1 MDIKLTESSR
11 KNRKER
17 MRERVRLVFC
27 RRSAKDLVRVLEIR
41 HNVWKIRLG
50 TNNWHILKTIKFIFQ
65 K

>member
-27 RRSAKDLVRVLEIR
+27 RRSAKDLVRVLEIV
-41 HNVWKIRLG
+41 HDVWNDEVGNKP
-50 TNNWHILKTIKFIFQ
+50 
-65 K
+65 